1 MFTNPRAKWLALLAL
16 LASAGVLPA
25 CAQRR
30 AGVAFSRSPMQPY
43 QTETFHLSASP
54 CAAKGYP
61 MTIHFGAFVRS
72 DGKTF
77 VVPSGHFLEG
87 SFGNSA
93 IGWGVGDE
101 NQPAPDSLELIYFSY
116 AEDQFYE
123 GRFVLP
129 QQKIHALLKQGFWNT
144 RNNGADTY
152 SELTVCVLP
161 KGAVVVWLTGAG
173 KQVLVGRF
181 QASAANTDFR
191 RFYRTGDRT
200 QMIKQEQARMNPA
213 VQAQIKAG
221 TISTRQWDEYL
232 KQYPWKVAFNQPL
245 ALYDY
250 RVSYVS
256 AEYTN
261 YPDTPDMAP
270 FLRTLLTD
278 QPRPVPRDLWLYVR
292 DEAGHRYLLRVK
304 AFDEA
309 ETMAAFQALHK
320 ANPAAALTLR
330 VETDKYVKAATL
342 VLTDGVKT
350 MPLSK
355 TLVEVIAKG

>member
-1 MFTNPRAKWLALLAL
+1 MCINLSPRLLALLAL

-30 AGVAFSRSPMQPY
+30 AAASSRSPMPSY

-72 DGKTF
+72 DGQTF

-123 GRFVLP
+123 GRFALP
-129 QQKIHALLKQGFWNT
+129 QQKIHALLKQGFWDT
-144 RNNGADTY
+144 EKGAATTY
-152 SELTVCVLP
+152 DELTVCVLP

-173 KQVLVGRF
+173 KKVLVGRF

-191 RFYRTGDRT
+191 RFYRTGDRAH
-200 QMIKQEQARMNPA
+200 MIKQEQARMTPA

-221 TISTRQWDEYL
+221 TVSARQWDEYL

-245 ALYDY
+245 ALYNY
-250 RVSYVS
+250 RVKYVS

-278 QPRPVPRDLWLYVR
+278 QPRPAPRELWLYVR
-292 DEAGHRYLLRVK
+292 DEAGHRYLLRVE

-309 ETMAAFQALHK
+309 ETLAAFQALHK
-320 ANPAAALTLR
+320 ASPTAPLTLR

-350 MPLSK
+350 IPLSK
-355 TLVEVIAKG
+355 SVVEVIAKG